1 MNFHVPIKGFFCWQ
15 NSTLFAVFVII
26 PCMRYDYAS
35 LLIYLYFIGW
45 YCIIESNL
53 FRRGTHGQGE
63 VAVEPGGP
71 GGEPSQGVHQN
82 SGLLCQ
88 RLFFPETMELGFT
101 FNKKNDK
108 PTHV

>member
-1 MNFHVPIKGFFCWQ
+1 MCQLKAFFCWQ

-26 PCMRYDYAS
+26 PCMQYAS
-35 LLIYLYFIGW
+35 LLIYLYFMGW

-82 SGLLCQ
+82 SGLLCH
-88 RLFFPETMELGFT
+88 P
-101 FNKKNDK
+101 K
-108 PTHV
+108 PWILAFLLRTK